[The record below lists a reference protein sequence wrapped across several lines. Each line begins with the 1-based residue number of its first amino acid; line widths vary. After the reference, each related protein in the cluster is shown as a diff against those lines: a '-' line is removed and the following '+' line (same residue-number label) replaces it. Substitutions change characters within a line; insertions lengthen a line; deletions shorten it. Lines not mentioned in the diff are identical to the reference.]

1 MTDEVG
7 TPNIDNMT
15 EAEASEIIDFMDG
28 TSSVAALFG
37 VKPPSV
43 HEWRSRGIPSDKL
56 MRLAPLLE
64 RKPGSRWTRQSLF
77 PADFALIWPELAAPV
92 PKRRATD
99 TKGA

>member
-1 MTDEVG
+1 M
-7 TPNIDNMT
+7 PNIRHMT
-15 EAEASEIIDFMDG
+15 EAEASEIIDFLDG

-56 MRLAPLLE
+56 IRLAPLLE
-64 RKPGSRWTRQSLF
+64 RKAGSRWTRRSLF
-77 PADFALIWPELAAPV
+77 PDDFHQIWPELALV
-92 PKRRATD
+92 PRRRATD